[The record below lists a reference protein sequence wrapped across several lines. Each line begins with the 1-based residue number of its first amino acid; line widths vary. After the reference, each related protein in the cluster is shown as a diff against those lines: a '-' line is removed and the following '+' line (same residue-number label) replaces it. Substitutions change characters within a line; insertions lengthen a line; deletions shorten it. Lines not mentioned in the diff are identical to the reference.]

1 MSQNTKK
8 ILIGT
13 GIAVAGLAAIGAASY
28 AITKTLVSFA
38 LDREMPKNMK
48 KMEGV
53 KQNLLGV
60 EEKET
65 LDKLAKAAEAL
76 ENRDHETIEIFAEDG
91 ERLVAHWFPCEHAE
105 RTVVAMHGWR
115 SVWNHDFGVIADFW
129 HDNRCNILCAEQRGQ
144 NNSGGDYMT
153 FGLKE
158 RYDCRKWIEWVNEH
172 TEEQLPIYLAGV
184 SMGASTVLMASG
196 LELPSNVRGIVADC
210 GFTSPDAIWKK
221 VVEKNFH
228 LPYAGM
234 RSAVADDMC
243 KKKIHEGTKSYS
255 TINAMKK
262 SNIPVL
268 FIHGTDDDFV
278 PIRMTYENYKACV
291 APKRLFVVPGAGHG
305 MSYLVD
311 KDGYE
316 NAVKNFWNEFD

>member
-1 MSQNTKK
+1 M
-8 ILIGT
+8 
-13 GIAVAGLAAIGAASY
+13 
-28 AITKTLVSFA
+28 
-38 LDREMPKNMK
+38 R
-48 KMEGV
+48 
-53 KQNLLGV
+53 
-60 EEKET
+60 
-65 LDKLAKAAEAL
+65 
-76 ENRDHETIEIFAEDG
+76 
-91 ERLVAHWFPCEHAE
+91 
-105 RTVVAMHGWR
+105 GWR
-115 SVWNHDFGVIADFW
+115 SVWSHDFGVIADFW
-129 HDNRCNILCAEQRGQ
+129 HDNRCNIFCAEQRGQ
-144 NNSGGDYMT
+144 NNSDGDYMT

-262 SNIPVL
+262 SNISVL
-268 FIHGTDDDFV
+268 FIQEAVAGMLTGSIGYTHELTEYVIEQSQNSAAVLAQKADPTTDIFTGLPFKETTDS
-278 PIRMTYENYKACV
+278 I
-291 APKRLFVVPGAGHG
+291 
-305 MSYLVD
+305 
-311 KDGYE
+311 
-316 NAVKNFWNEFD
+316 